1 MAKIGTHN
9 SGTGEKG
16 SGLLSWLVTPF
27 SKCQSKTL
35 VEQYKAGCRYFDIR
49 VKEKGNKLY
58 LAHGLW
64 RSEKT
69 VHQALRDLFRVVD
82 DKVYLMITYEGRG
95 YSDKLLELQEWI
107 KWDYPCAV
115 VTSLNIKKPVW
126 KCIKVLE
133 DIPVVQYFKC
143 LDGSTW
149 HTYLPIPWLWKKIY
163 YNKPKFNMEAYRLV
177 DFL

>member
-16 SGLLSWLVTPF
+16 SGLLSWLATPF

-35 VEQYKAGCRYFDIR
+35 IEQYKTGCRYFDIR
-49 VKEKGNKLY
+49 IKEYKGKLY

-82 DKVYLMITYEGRG
+82 DKVYLMITYEGRR